1 MRVSSASC
9 RRWPWCW
16 HSPRPSRS
24 PARAPPAPPF
34 AARPLAARR
43 SASAPPHNAL
53 APRLEVRTFQS
64 FRWRIA
70 MRALALVF
78 VLLCAVPAVAAAQD
92 AAALKREIEQLQKQ
106 LQSVTERLQRLEA
119 QPAAPAQPPPA
130 APPAEPPTTAPPP
143 TAQQPTPQPGISP
156 LDIAR
161 PRQPFGLYQQ
171 RGAGQ
176 LLFDI
181 GIAGDFV
188 GELTGRNGE
197 KDGGGSFPRLENRF
211 FPREI
216 ERALFA
222 QLDRY
227 AS

>member
-1 MRVSSASC
+1 
-9 RRWPWCW
+9 
-16 HSPRPSRS
+16 
-24 PARAPPAPPF
+24 
-34 AARPLAARR
+34 
-43 SASAPPHNAL
+43 
-53 APRLEVRTFQS
+53 
-64 FRWRIA
+64 
-70 MRALALVF
+70 MRALTLVLVLSLIALS
-78 VLLCAVPAVAAAQD
+78 PAAAAAQAPTADD
-92 AAALKREIEQLQKQ
+92 AAALRREIEQLQKQ
-106 LQSVTERLQRLEA
+106 LESVTDRLKRLEA
-119 QPAAPAQPPPA
+119 QPPAPSPGTAPQPSPG
-130 APPAEPPTTAPPP
+130 APPP

-156 LDIAR
+156 LDVAR